1 MVDFAAVPGPFKRG
15 NETGL
20 TYDLKMAAWEWL
32 YREAGCRV
40 IGLEV
45 KLEGPGG
52 RIVDLAAV
60 GPENTLY
67 IVEVKSSRSD
77 FSRDDH
83 TAGDF
88 SELQRREG
96 RVTGRT
102 GLAKETLRQAM
113 DYAKGTS
120 PEAWREVPAFKQ
132 ALADYR
138 RVSGKEEAYRNRIAT
153 FSTKFHDPRFMGI
166 ADFHCLIAPRGVVTR
181 GSLPPQW
188 GLLDETSAVSLPASR
203 KEVRKNTGIVSN
215 FLRAIARSNTTS
227 MMRSQGM
234 VFTRGE
240 AEMAG

>member
-1 MVDFAAVPGPFKRG
+1 MVDLAAAPGPFKRG

-60 GPENTLY
+60 GAQNTFY

-88 SELQRREG
+88 TELKG
-96 RVTGRT
+96 RGRTVTGRT

-113 DYAKGTS
+113 DYAKETN

-138 RVSGKEEAYRNRIAT
+138 RVSGKEVAYRNRVAS
-153 FSTKFHDPRFMGI
+153 FSTKFHDPKFLGI
-166 ADFHCLIAPRGVVTR
+166 ADFHYLIAPRVWSPAPACRPSGACWMNLRRSLFPHPAKRSGRTR
-181 GSLPPQW
+181 ASSP
-188 GLLDETSAVSLPASR
+188 TSCGPSPAA
-203 KEVRKNTGIVSN
+203 TPH
-215 FLRAIARSNTTS
+215 L
-227 MMRSQGM
+227 
-234 VFTRGE
+234 
-240 AEMAG
+240 